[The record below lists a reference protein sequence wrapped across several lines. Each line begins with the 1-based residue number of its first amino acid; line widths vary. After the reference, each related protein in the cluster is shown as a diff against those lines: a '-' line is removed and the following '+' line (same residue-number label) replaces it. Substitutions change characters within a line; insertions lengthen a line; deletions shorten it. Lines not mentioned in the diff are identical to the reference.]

1 MARRILTCILIA
13 LSLLFTSCY
22 PKLSVQ
28 QYDQLKKDIEA
39 LDVERQE
46 LQTENQELQTELATI
61 KANNTEI
68 RAYIGFLEKLM
79 STQSSEKILLGEF
92 DIESLVNHKEELISE
107 AESLKDNEIIYFL
120 GVMNSKNESETIGA
134 YYKVIEYCIKDIKQK
149 LE

>member
-1 MARRILTCILIA
+1 MVRRILTGIIIV

-22 PKLSVQ
+22 PNLSVQ

-46 LQTENQELQTELATI
+46 LQAENQDLQVEIATI
-61 KANNTEI
+61 KAKNSEV

-79 STQSSEKILLGEF
+79 STQSSEKILIGEF
-92 DIESLVNHKEELISE
+92 DIVSLTNHKEELITA

-120 GVMNSKNESETIGA
+120 GLMNGKNESETVGA
-134 YYKVIEYCIKDIKQK
+134 YYKVIEYCIKNIKQK

>member
-1 MARRILTCILIA
+1 MARRILTGILIA

-92 DIESLVNHKEELISE
+92 DIESLANHKEELISA
-107 AESLKDNEIIYFL
+107 AESLKDSEIIYFL
-120 GVMNSKNESETIGA
+120 GLMNGNNESETVGA
-134 YYKVIEYCIKDIKQK
+134 YYKVIEYCIKNIKQK